1 MRRGFLNKWP
11 KTKSKKPES
20 EPNSAGVEQTPE
32 PANHT
37 TNLTAEKDASC
48 ENSTGTKSNADRDNE
63 PPFNPH
69 RPPEWLIKERSK
81 NGETRFIFREWPR
94 DPKGSTT
101 VMEAG
106 MGKQAPG
113 GIPYWGATLY
123 DFYSYRPIAEL
134 NNYIMSS
141 TGSRLAAKMR
151 ELGELEAAAPEIMW
165 ADMEEDPRQLVLPNE
180 IGRDLTPWEDRLSW
194 LRTEYQSVRDA
205 EHARATEVPLPE
217 PTLDEHCNI
226 AEIKPENY
234 PGPWPIVPFS
244 FLKRGQP
251 KLETIIPYTLLP
263 KKLIVHDPWKLLAMK
278 ESSSEE
284 KSPPDAT
291 VETDWSKMPDIIHVY
306 ELQPLTS
313 AALLKSERQHEVYRK
328 RVDDSDFLIV
338 SEETDEKNDEKPLP
352 TLRIKVPPYPHK
364 DVTPAAHLY
373 ISPGSKAGTG
383 HHSEVYHAAW
393 ELPRALLVPEVF
405 CRQCV
410 HIEIRA
416 MAESGEL
423 ERIVAGAV
431 GDEPYGYV
439 DEKVEV
445 QPQCVVDVSKRTLV
459 GHKHDESVTPE
470 FRIVEPR
477 KVERT
482 RVYQGPIVDI
492 HTKVKWQTPGR
503 GANCV
508 HIQTGFQFG
517 GPDERER
524 TRPPTAVVRVCAKL
538 SREHDSHLAREAKVY
553 QAFPAHLSEHWS
565 GYNLV
570 RPSHEPVPVGA
581 VVPQFYGYYTPAAC
595 EPNATYLS
603 PVMLLEDCGT
613 PLDLTGLSADQKKEC
628 WSLVYRLHHA
638 DWVHESVAERNIMMQ
653 SGPLTTPQ
661 GWLRGYYELGT
672 AEGVSFRVID
682 FGRSLYCGPPA
693 KEGEEDVYVD
703 LRARDKNVDDHI
715 YRERGDVDRLLSCNL

>member
-1 MRRGFLNKWP
+1 MRRGFLNKSP
-11 KTKSKKPES
+11 KTKTKASKS
-20 EPNSAGVEQTPE
+20 EPKSNSATVKQTPE
-32 PANHT
+32 PASHT
-37 TNLTAEKDASC
+37 TNLTPDKDASH
-48 ENSTGTKSNADRDNE
+48 ENNTEAKSNADRNCGNE

-69 RPPEWLIKERSK
+69 RPPEWLIKEHSK
-81 NGETRFIFREWPR
+81 NGETRFIFRVWPR
-94 DPKGSTT
+94 DPKGATA
-101 VMEAG
+101 VMEAE
-106 MGKQAPG
+106 MPGKQAPG

-123 DFYSYRPIAEL
+123 DFYSYRPIPEV
-134 NNYIMSS
+134 NNYIMTS

-165 ADMEEDPRQLVLPNE
+165 ADMEEDPRQL
-180 IGRDLTPWEDRLSW
+180 
-194 LRTEYQSVRDA
+194 
-205 EHARATEVPLPE
+205 EHARATEVPVPE
-217 PTLDEHCNI
+217 PPLDEHCDI

-244 FLKRGQP
+244 FMKRGQP
-251 KLETIIPYTLLP
+251 KLETILPYTLLP

-278 ESSSEE
+278 GYSSDDEDEEE
-284 KSPPDAT
+284 KPSPDAY
-291 VETDWSKMPDIIHVY
+291 S
-306 ELQPLTS
+306 
-313 AALLKSERQHEVYRK
+313 LLKSERQHEVYRK
-328 RVDDSDFLIV
+328 RVDDSDFLIFP
-338 SEETDEKNDEKPLP
+338 DEIDQENGEKPLP

-383 HHSEVYHAAW
+383 HHSEVFHAEW
-393 ELPRALLVPEVF
+393 ELPRALLVPDVL
-405 CRQCV
+405 CQQC
-410 HIEIRA
+410 
-416 MAESGEL
+416 AESGEL
-423 ERIVAGAV
+423 ERIVADAV
-431 GDEPYGYV
+431 GDKPYGYV

-445 QPQCVVDVSKRTLV
+445 RPQGVVDVSKRTLV
-459 GHKHDESVTPE
+459 GHEHDESITRE

-503 GANCV
+503 GANCA

-524 TRPPTAVVRVCAKL
+524 TRPPTAAVRVCAKL
-538 SREHDSHLAREAKVY
+538 SREHDAHLAREAKVY
-553 QAFPAHLSEHWS
+553 QAFPTHLSEHWS

-570 RPSHEPVPVGA
+570 RPSREPVPVGA
-581 VVPQFYGYYTPAAC
+581 VVPQFYGYYTPAAR

-603 PVMLLEDCGT
+603 PVMLLENCGT

-653 SGPLTTPQ
+653 TGP
-661 GWLRGYYELGT
+661 WMRGYELGT
-672 AEGVSFRVID
+672 AENISFRVID
-682 FGRSLYCGPPA
+682 FGRSLYCGQPA
-693 KEGEEDVYVD
+693 KEGEEDVYAD
-703 LRARDKNVDDHI
+703 LRAPGQNVDDII
-715 YRERGDVDRLLSCNL
+715 YRERGDVDRLLSQGFLYSG